1 MLIDDIDIYSLPQL
15 IFSDCDTQYEDE
27 EEENAAS

>member
-15 IFSDCDTQYEDE
+15 IFIDCDSQYEDE